1 MNNEKFYLDYNSTAP
16 YSPSVENY
24 IQTEFLNDYANP
36 SSEHDAG
43 FVLSGRIKDHRKNI
57 SNFLGVS
64 TKSLIFTSGATESIN
79 TVLSI
84 DNLKLN
90 NVDTII
96 SSRMEHHAT
105 LHQLDYLSKFG
116 VHIKFVKNN
125 EQGEL
130 DLDDLENILKLSQNS
145 LVSLLYV
152 NNETGVI
159 NDVKNIVRISKQYKA
174 LVHLDTVKA
183 SDREYLKLIA
193 SQVKTLD
200 VLPIVPIE
208 IRTKEVQYQL
218 VGARILYPA
227 FEVELESIGKDGRSD
242 LKFKKSGEVTNY
254 VGEYK
259 LWSNKSNNPV
269 DQCLNYFLS
278 ETESG
283 FVFMANDSHSNI
295 WSDYVTKYV
304 KGSATFIND
313 NSDSFLLT
321 EDKNYVNIYCSYH
334 LCPISAKRVA
344 IYHFIYNLH
353 GNFGTRPQAIK
364 KPKAKKVSSK

>member
-1 MNNEKFYLDYNSTAP
+1 MVELSIILDELQGSNDQVIELARVIKSHG
-16 YSPSVENY
+16 VGNY
-24 IQTEFLNDYANP
+24 ILKRRLIDIV
-36 SSEHDAG
+36 SSEDDPEM
-43 FVLSGRIKDHRKNI
+43 FMDI
-57 SNFLGVS
+57 
-64 TKSLIFTSGATESIN
+64 LI
-79 TVLSI
+79 
-84 DNLKLN
+84 DKK
-90 NVDTII
+90 II
-96 SSRMEHHAT
+96 SESEELEGCSDCESPLLDSEYCIFCEHSKKT
-105 LHQLDYLSKFG
+105 ENFSFYKVLDL
-116 VHIKFVKNN
+116 IKFVD
-125 EQGEL
+125 EWRSIISE
-130 DLDDLENILKLSQNS
+130 
-145 LVSLLYV
+145 
-152 NNETGVI
+152 
-159 NDVKNIVRISKQYKA
+159 RID
-174 LVHLDTVKA
+174 DTVKA